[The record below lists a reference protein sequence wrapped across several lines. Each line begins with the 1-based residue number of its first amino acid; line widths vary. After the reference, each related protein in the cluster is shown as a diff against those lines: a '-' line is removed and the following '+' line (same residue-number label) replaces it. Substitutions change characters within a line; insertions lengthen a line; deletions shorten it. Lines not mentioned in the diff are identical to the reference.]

1 MDAWVHGW
9 VDGGADSLLS
19 HCEASATTA
28 PLGTASWPST
38 TKMCS
43 QRDSDPSSA
52 FSESFAEHFGRTKE
66 QPTLSLEIFQIIE
79 NSWDFISRLRAFLHK
94 VELKDV
100 VKVQQVTECFI
111 ESGLWSTTNLSQL
124 GRETENLS

>member
-1 MDAWVHGW
+1 MF
-9 VDGGADSLLS
+9 
-19 HCEASATTA
+19 
-28 PLGTASWPST
+28 ST
-38 TKMCS
+38 HTS
-43 QRDSDPSSA
+43 PD

-66 QPTLSLEIFQIIE
+66 QPTPSLEICQILE
-79 NSWDFISRLRAFLHK
+79 NSWDFISCLQAFLNK

-124 GRETENLS
+124 RRETEDLSCCLVVSKVKNAKAKYIKGNAADTLSLMYFKS